1 MTTRSNQ
8 LGLKDLGQALTHIA
22 PLDPQSLMY
31 AMKLNPEATVR
42 AWHRHMPSDATVDE
56 IVTAAD
62 RIHRDHPSW
71 QIRAGDVRDQIVRT
85 RREERERHARQ
96 IRADLALQRKDHP
109 KLRPDDLPQEIK
121 QQLARLATI

>member
-1 MTTRSNQ
+1 MTTPSNQ

-42 AWHRHMPSDATVDE
+42 AWHRHMPQDATVNE

-62 RIHRDHPSW
+62 QIHRDHPSW
-71 QIRAGDVRDQIVRT
+71 QIRAGDVRDQILRA
-85 RREERERHARQ
+85 RREQRARHDRQ
-96 IRADLALQRKDHP
+96 IRADVALQRKDQP
-109 KLRPDDLPQEIK
+109 RLKPDDLPEEIK
-121 QQLARLATI
+121 QQLAKHVQ

>member
-1 MTTRSNQ
+1 MTTRSNPQ

-42 AWHRHMPSDATVDE
+42 AWHRHMPADATVDE

-62 RIHRDHPSW
+62 QIHRDHPSW
-71 QIRAGDVRDQIVRT
+71 QIRAGDVRDQIVRA
-85 RREERERHARQ
+85 RREERERQARQ

-121 QQLARLATI
+121 NQLAKHVQ